1 MSRASRRDVAVVLG
15 TYLVLGLVAGL
26 LWWLL
31 VDPATFTKVGGGTG
45 GSMGEVQLAR
55 RFDADGWFC
64 VLAVLGGFGS
74 GLALTWWRRRDPLLV
89 TVLVVL
95 GAAGAAAVMAVT
107 GHLLGPGDPDAA
119 LRDATV
125 GQHVPVRLAVQ
136 ARAAY
141 LVWPIAALVGALVV
155 LWSPDH
161 GELAPEPDGPSGN
174 GPRSVGRSPDS
185 HPDGHAD
192 QARAIEADDPSTAR
206 SRSAGRSSRSRP
218 RRPAETKTVSYRLAE
233 SSSTVG
239 SRRFWPIGEIPPTT

>member
-1 MSRASRRDVAVVLG
+1 MSRAARRDVAVVLG
-15 TYLVLGLVAGL
+15 TYLLLGLVGGL
-26 LWWLL
+26 VWWLL
-31 VDPATFTKVGGGTG
+31 VDPATFTKVAAGAG

-95 GAAGAAAVMAVT
+95 GAAGAAALMAVT

-125 GQHVPVRLAVQ
+125 GQHVPVQLAVQ

-141 LVWPIAALVGALVV
+141 LVWPIATLVGALVV
-155 LWSPDH
+155 LWSPDQ
-161 GELAPEPDGPSGN
+161 GDPTPEPDGHG
-174 GPRSVGRSPDS
+174 
-185 HPDGHAD
+185 PDGSRSAGRGPDNHSA
-192 QARAIEADDPSTAR
+192 QLRAIEADDPSTAR

-218 RRPAETKTVSYRLAE
+218 RRPAETKTVSYRPAE